1 MSPIIAKDL
10 GVSTVIPSRVHTDVK
25 SDHKQQLRDGLLLR
39 PPISPLVLA
48 DIRCLY
54 IPCAFVTHFGKCID
68 EKTPLLRSMDAVT
81 VSGLRLLKAIGIG
94 TDAKAGVLGGTCDVG
109 HGGTWWDMVGHGGT
123 WWHAVGW
130 SGFVDFFPLQSS
142 SGTVLRVVC
151 CGSKK
156 LKT

>member
-1 MSPIIAKDL
+1 MHNNDN
-10 GVSTVIPSRVHTDVK
+10 
-25 SDHKQQLRDGLLLR
+25 KQQLQDVLFLR

-94 TDAKAGVLGGTCDVG
+94 TDAKAGVLGGTCDV
-109 HGGTWWDMVGHGGT
+109 VGHGGT

-130 SGFVDFFPLQSS
+130 SGFVDFFPLQ
-142 SGTVLRVVC
+142 
-151 CGSKK
+151 
-156 LKT
+156 